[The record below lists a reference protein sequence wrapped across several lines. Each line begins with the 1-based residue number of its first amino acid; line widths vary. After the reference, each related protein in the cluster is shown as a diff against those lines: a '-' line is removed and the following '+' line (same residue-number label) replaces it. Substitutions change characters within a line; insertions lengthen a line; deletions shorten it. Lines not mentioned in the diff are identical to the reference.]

1 MPFDLSAEEHANQI
15 KIFTYPFE
23 ASEDKFWE
31 LSYTY
36 KELGGYRFGV
46 PETLIEYSSVIDVD
60 QDPLIPT
67 PSYGSSRKSFI
78 DFKDGDLKRLE
89 PGMWLNDNNVTFFIS
104 WQVQFFYVW

>member
-23 ASEDKFWE
+23 ALEDKFRE

-36 KELGGYRFGV
+36 KELGGYCFGV
-46 PETLIEYSSVIDVD
+46 PETLIEDSIVIDVD
-60 QDPLIPT
+60 QDPPIPT
-67 PSYGSSRKSFI
+67 PSYGSSRNSFI

-89 PGMWLNDNNVTFFIS
+89 PGMWLNDNNVTFFMS
-104 WQVQFFYVW
+104 WQVQLFYV